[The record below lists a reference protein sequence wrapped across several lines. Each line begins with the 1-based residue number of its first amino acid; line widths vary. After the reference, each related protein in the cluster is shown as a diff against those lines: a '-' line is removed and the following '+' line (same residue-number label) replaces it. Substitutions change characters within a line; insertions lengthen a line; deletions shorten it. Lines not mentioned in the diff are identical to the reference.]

1 MTIPPPNWLI
11 DGMNVIGSRPDGWWR
26 DRQGAIRSL
35 SARLALFAAATE
47 GEVRVVFDGPLPS
60 SPPSSE
66 DVEVMYAPGGPNAAD
81 RRIVAFLRATTRPES
96 WKVVTSDRQLASACS
111 SLGATVMGSG
121 DFQAMLEGAIP
132 PKT

>member
-1 MTIPPPNWLI
+1 MTPQPNWLI

-35 SARLALFAAATE
+35 SARLALFAASLE
-47 GEVRVVFDGPLPS
+47 GEVRVVFDGPMPA

-66 DVEVMYAPGGPNAAD
+66 DLDVTFAPGGRNAAD
-81 RRIVAFLRATTRPES
+81 RRIVAFLRSTSRPES

-121 DFQAMLEGAIP
+121 DFQTMLEAAVP
-132 PKT
+132 PAG